1 MRYRKIY
8 VQNLEVSF
16 KINLDGKAITR
27 RDLLSMMSSIY
38 NPLSFAAPFVLE
50 GRGMLQSLCNKS
62 VHLDGIV
69 QKNVQS
75 DKVGK
80 VSEPVGESSNF

>member
-1 MRYRKIY
+1 
-8 VQNLEVSF
+8 
-16 KINLDGKAITR
+16 
-27 RDLLSMMSSIY
+27 
-38 NPLSFAAPFVLE
+38 
-50 GRGMLQSLCNKS
+50 MLQSLCNKS
-62 VHLDGIV
+62 VHLDEIV